1 MSGLL
6 VPIKEK
12 YKILSLLLL
21 LLLKIMMIMMVAI
34 IIMIEK
40 HTARV
45 SDLNSIG

>member
-1 MSGLL
+1 MSGML
-6 VPIKEK
+6 VAIKEK
-12 YKILSLLLL
+12 YKILSLLL